1 MNQSPDSSETVPYLT
16 AQAFGAALTA
26 RLKQLAAS
34 SPYNISQLRRH
45 FAYDRLLAR
54 IFAEPASRWVLK
66 GGVSMLARISTARH
80 SADVDQQGAPSFTCR
95 RVETGTG
102 WRW

>member
-34 SPYNISQLRRH
+34 SPYNE
-45 FAYDRLLAR
+45 AYSL
-54 IFAEPASRWVLK
+54 
-66 GGVSMLARISTARH
+66 VSL
-80 SADVDQQGAPSFTCR
+80 
-95 RVETGTG
+95 
-102 WRW
+102 